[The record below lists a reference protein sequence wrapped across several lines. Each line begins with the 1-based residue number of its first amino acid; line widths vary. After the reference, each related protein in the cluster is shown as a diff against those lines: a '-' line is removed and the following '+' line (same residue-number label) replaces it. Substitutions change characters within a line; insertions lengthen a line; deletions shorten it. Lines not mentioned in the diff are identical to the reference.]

1 MCHLAQAAVVAASAV
16 VVVPAVAV
24 SAMFAAVGQRAAD
37 DPITPVSAPPT
48 KKGAWQPV
56 STFQGL
62 IGISGGFCRKPL
74 GAQSI
79 EWTSGNKTHRF
90 VELAKN
96 AEWFLKGVGGAKTQ
110 KGDLKAVTVLD
121 EIRDKLNSTAEPS
134 AVAGP
139 SAVADGDDDDA
150 PDPMDALDEVPDTP
164 LKATK
169 KAVRTPQKK
178 TARSMV
184 TELQMPQRPLCVGS
198 AETTTVC
205 LYLKPNNRNIKSASI
220 YIRVDC
226 IDWLLAYAADE
237 LFYQGVK
244 RDTAADEDLK
254 VANCPAVADVNLEWD
269 FTTHAWEAEFLT
281 GPFQG
286 VTRSFGIA
294 DLTAARLARLRSVG
308 IGQPDPRSPTSALPT
323 KKQVAK
329 EFITLWCDAICKERD
344 SFETDWELSTAT
356 KRRRVAS

>member
-1 MCHLAQAAVVAASAV
+1 
-16 VVVPAVAV
+16 
-24 SAMFAAVGQRAAD
+24 MFAAVGQRAAE

-48 KKGAWQPV
+48 KKGGWQPV

-139 SAVADGDDDDA
+139 SAVADSDDDDA
-150 PDPMDALDEVPDTP
+150 PDPMDAVLGALQYDDDDDDEVPDT
-164 LKATK
+164 LIKATK

-184 TELQMPQRPLCVGS
+184 TEPS
-198 AETTTVC
+198 AVAGPSAVADGDDRSETTTVC

-226 IDWLLAYAADE
+226 IDWLLSYAADE
-237 LFYQGVK
+237 LFHS
-244 RDTAADEDLK
+244 DTAADEDLH

-269 FTTHAWEAEFLT
+269 FATHAWEAEFLA

-294 DLTAARLARLRSVG
+294 DLTAERLAKLRDVG

>member
-1 MCHLAQAAVVAASAV
+1 MAQAAVVAVPAV

-24 SAMFAAVGQRAAD
+24 SAMFAAVGQRAAE

-48 KKGAWQPV
+48 KKGGWQPV

-169 KAVRTPQKK
+169 KAARTPQKK
-178 TARSMV
+178 EGRVSHRPIPGSDAELRYSGLDHRAFGKIAGRRDWTAGP
-184 TELQMPQRPLCVGS
+184 ELANLR
-198 AETTTVC
+198 
-205 LYLKPNNRNIKSASI
+205 
-220 YIRVDC
+220 
-226 IDWLLAYAADE
+226 
-237 LFYQGVK
+237 
-244 RDTAADEDLK
+244 
-254 VANCPAVADVNLEWD
+254 VANE
-269 FTTHAWEAEFLT
+269 
-281 GPFQG
+281 
-286 VTRSFGIA
+286 
-294 DLTAARLARLRSVG
+294 
-308 IGQPDPRSPTSALPT
+308 
-323 KKQVAK
+323 K
-329 EFITLWCDAICKERD
+329 
-344 SFETDWELSTAT
+344 
-356 KRRRVAS
+356 ASC

>member
-1 MCHLAQAAVVAASAV
+1 MPSSLQVGANGLVGTLVFVSETEYESRFGKADTYTGWVKATQAGEPGYLLPESMLRRE
-16 VVVPAVAV
+16 PRRR
-24 SAMFAAVGQRAAD
+24 SRSSGQPEAND
-37 DPITPVSAPPT
+37 KAPC
-48 KKGAWQPV
+48 
-56 STFQGL
+56 S
-62 IGISGGFCRKPL
+62 
-74 GAQSI
+74 
-79 EWTSGNKTHRF
+79 
-90 VELAKN
+90 
-96 AEWFLKGVGGAKTQ
+96 
-110 KGDLKAVTVLD
+110 

-139 SAVADGDDDDA
+139 SAVADGDD
-150 PDPMDALDEVPDTP
+150 
-164 LKATK
+164 
-169 KAVRTPQKK
+169 
-178 TARSMV
+178 RS
-184 TELQMPQRPLCVGS
+184 
-198 AETTTVC
+198 ETTTVC

-226 IDWLLAYAADE
+226 IDWLLSYAADE
-237 LFYQGVK
+237 LFHS
-244 RDTAADEDLK
+244 DAAADEDLH

-269 FTTHAWEAEFLT
+269 FDTHVWEAEFLA

-294 DLTAARLARLRSVG
+294 DLTASRLARLRSVG

>member
-1 MCHLAQAAVVAASAV
+1 MRLKPSWASSSS
-16 VVVPAVAV
+16 VPAH
-24 SAMFAAVGQRAAD
+24 SVGQHSPDMEAGPSSGRIQVGANGLVRTLVFVSETEYESRFGKAD
-37 DPITPVSAPPT
+37 TYTGWVKATQAGEPGYLLPESMLRRRPRRRSRSSGQPEANDKAPC
-48 KKGAWQPV
+48 
-56 STFQGL
+56 S
-62 IGISGGFCRKPL
+62 
-74 GAQSI
+74 
-79 EWTSGNKTHRF
+79 
-90 VELAKN
+90 
-96 AEWFLKGVGGAKTQ
+96 
-110 KGDLKAVTVLD
+110 

-139 SAVADGDDDDA
+139 SAVADSDDDDA
-150 PDPMDALDEVPDTP
+150 PDPMDALDEVPDT
-164 LKATK
+164 LIKATK
-169 KAVRTPQKK
+169 KAVRTPHKK

-184 TELQMPQRPLCVGS
+184 TEPS
-198 AETTTVC
+198 AVAGPSAVADGDDRSETTTVC

-269 FTTHAWEAEFLT
+269 FDTHVWEAEFLA

-294 DLTAARLARLRSVG
+294 DLTASRLARLRSVG

-344 SFETDWELSTAT
+344 SFETDWELSATVGNTSTAT

>member
-1 MCHLAQAAVVAASAV
+1 MAQAAVVAASAF

-96 AEWFLKGVGGAKTQ
+96 SEWFLKCVGGARTQ
-110 KGDLKAVTVLD
+110 KGDLKAVTVVD

-139 SAVADGDDDDA
+139 SAVADGDD
-150 PDPMDALDEVPDTP
+150 
-164 LKATK
+164 
-169 KAVRTPQKK
+169 
-178 TARSMV
+178 RS
-184 TELQMPQRPLCVGS
+184 
-198 AETTTVC
+198 ETTTVC

-269 FTTHAWEAEFLT
+269 FDTHVWEAEFLA

-294 DLTAARLARLRSVG
+294 DLTASRLAKLRSVG

-344 SFETDWELSTAT
+344 SFETDWELSATVGNTSTAT

>member
-1 MCHLAQAAVVAASAV
+1 M
-16 VVVPAVAV
+16 
-24 SAMFAAVGQRAAD
+24 
-37 DPITPVSAPPT
+37 
-48 KKGAWQPV
+48 
-56 STFQGL
+56 
-62 IGISGGFCRKPL
+62 
-74 GAQSI
+74 
-79 EWTSGNKTHRF
+79 
-90 VELAKN
+90 ELAKN

-269 FTTHAWEAEFLT
+269 FATHAWEAEFIK

-294 DLTAARLARLRSVG
+294 DLTAERLAKLRDVG

>member
-1 MCHLAQAAVVAASAV
+1 M
-16 VVVPAVAV
+16 
-24 SAMFAAVGQRAAD
+24 
-37 DPITPVSAPPT
+37 
-48 KKGAWQPV
+48 
-56 STFQGL
+56 
-62 IGISGGFCRKPL
+62 
-74 GAQSI
+74 
-79 EWTSGNKTHRF
+79 
-90 VELAKN
+90 AKN

-121 EIRDKLNSTAEPS
+121 EIRDKLNSTAADDGRCAEPS

-184 TELQMPQRPLCVGS
+184 TEPS
-198 AETTTVC
+198 AVAGPSAVADGDDRSETTTVC

-269 FTTHAWEAEFLT
+269 FATHAWEAEFLA

-294 DLTAARLARLRSVG
+294 DLTAERLAKLRDVG

>member
-1 MCHLAQAAVVAASAV
+1 
-16 VVVPAVAV
+16 
-24 SAMFAAVGQRAAD
+24 MF
-37 DPITPVSAPPT
+37 
-48 KKGAWQPV
+48 
-56 STFQGL
+56 
-62 IGISGGFCRKPL
+62 
-74 GAQSI
+74 
-79 EWTSGNKTHRF
+79 E
-90 VELAKN
+90 
-96 AEWFLKGVGGAKTQ
+96 
-110 KGDLKAVTVLD
+110 
-121 EIRDKLNSTAEPS
+121 EIRDKLNSAVADEDRYAEPS

-139 SAVADGDDDDA
+139 SAVADGDDDA
-150 PDPMDALDEVPDTP
+150 PDPMDALEEVLDTP

-169 KAVRTPQKK
+169 KAARTTQKK

-184 TELQMPQRPLCVGS
+184 TELQMPQRPLCAGS
-198 AETTTVC
+198 VETTTVC

-237 LFYQGVK
+237 LFFQGVK

-286 VTRSFGIA
+286 VTRSFGTA
-294 DLTAARLARLRSVG
+294 DLTTERLAKLRDEG
-308 IGQPDPRSPTSALPT
+308 IGQPDPSSPTSALPT
-323 KKQVAK
+323 KKHVAK

-344 SFETDWELSTAT
+344 SFETEWGLPATVGNTSTAT

>member
-1 MCHLAQAAVVAASAV
+1 M
-16 VVVPAVAV
+16 VVPAVAV
-24 SAMFAAVGQRAAD
+24 SAMFAAVGQRAAE

-48 KKGAWQPV
+48 KKGGWQPV

-90 VELAKN
+90 VEISKN

-121 EIRDKLNSTAEPS
+121 EIRDKLNSTAADDGRCAEPS
-134 AVAGP
+134 AVVGP

-150 PDPMDALDEVPDTP
+150 PDSMDALDEVPDTP

-169 KAVRTPQKK
+169 KAARTPQKK

-198 AETTTVC
+198 AETTTVWM
-205 LYLKPNNRNIKSASI
+205 YLKPNNRNIKSASI

-269 FTTHAWEAEFLT
+269 FTTHAWEAEFVT

-286 VTRSFGIA
+286 VTRSFGTA
-294 DLTAARLARLRSVG
+294 DLTTERLAKLRDEG
-308 IGQPDPRSPTSALPT
+308 IGQPEPSSPASALLM
-323 KKQVAK
+323 KKQLAK
-329 EFITLWCDAICKERD
+329 EFITLWCEAICNERD
-344 SFETDWELSTAT
+344 SFATEWGLPATVGNTSTAT